1 VTGSRATVLLGLAAV
16 LAAAV
21 VVVVALARA
30 PTATSPKEKGAAIAA
45 ELRCPTCEAL
55 SVADS
60 PSRSAAEIRRQI
72 AAQLEAG
79 RTPAEVKQYF
89 VDRYGEWILLAP
101 ASPVAWLAP
110 PLVVAAAAAALAAW
124 LLRGRGRERADGSAG
139 TTSDR
144 ARDRVREEAEALD
157 A

>member
-1 VTGSRATVLLGLAAV
+1 VTGPRATVLFGVAAV
-16 LAAAV
+16 LAAAA
-21 VVVVALARA
+21 VVVALARA
-30 PTATSPKEKGAAIAA
+30 PGATSPEEQAAAIAA

-60 PSRSAAEIRRQI
+60 PSSSAAEIRRQI

-79 RTPAEVKQYF
+79 RTPAEVKQHF
-89 VDRYGEWILLAP
+89 IDRFGEWILLAP

-110 PLVVAAAAAALAAW
+110 PLLVVLAASALTAW
-124 LLRGRGRERADGSAG
+124 LLRGRGRERAGGSAAPS
-139 TTSDR
+139 SDR
-144 ARDRVREEAEALD
+144 VRDRVREEAEALD